1 MSKYVELYPDTFSGT
16 GLLSAISELE
26 SCPWHISVD
35 KTTVEIQYAVISAQ
49 KQMVSNF
56 VKVSP
61 NLRPAVVLAFFIDK
75 WKRLYDT
82 YKLEYQVLSPYSVK
96 EVGEHS
102 QNNTR
107 EETQNY
113 GGTSSESGSGN
124 ITSGSTENYERA
136 VKSSIYGFNSTASS
150 PSDDSTT
157 TDEKHDTLNQ
167 DTTNSRSVKIDT
179 TNSISKKDGET
190 RNYTVNKTGNLGFIT
205 AQDIIEKEFNVW
217 ATPFFE
223 KVFAD
228 VNSMIALKIY

>member
-16 GLLSAISELE
+16 GLLSAISEIE
-26 SCPWHISVD
+26 SCPWHSSVD
-35 KTTVEIQYAVISAQ
+35 KTRVEIQYAVTSAQ

-56 VKVSP
+56 EKVSSE
-61 NLRPAVVLAFFIDK
+61 LRPAVVLAFFIDK

-82 YKLEYQVLSPYSVK
+82 YKLEYQALSPYSVK

-102 QNNTR
+102 QMNTR

-113 GGTSSESGSGN
+113 GGTSNESASNTGTVGNSETTTRTDNSD
-124 ITSGSTENYERA
+124 
-136 VKSSIYGFNSTASS
+136 IYGFNSTNPS
-150 PSDDSTT
+150 PSDTSTMKNIGNNTETRDLALTCSVSNGGSDSLT
-157 TDEKHDTLNQ
+157 
-167 DTTNSRSVKIDT
+167 RSD
-179 TNSISKKDGET
+179 DET

-205 AQDIIEKEFNVW
+205 PQYIIEKEFNVL
-217 ATPFFE
+217 ATKIKK

>member
-16 GLLSAISELE
+16 GLLSEISELE

-35 KTTVEIQYAVISAQ
+35 KTTVEIQYAVSSAQ

-56 VKVSP
+56 EKVSP

-82 YKLEYQVLSPYSVK
+82 YKLEYQTLSPYSVK

-107 EETQNY
+107 NETNNY
-113 GGTSSESGSGN
+113 GGTISESNTGN
-124 ITSGSTENYERA
+124 VTSGSTENYERA
-136 VKSSIYGFNSTASS
+136 VKASIYGFNSTASS
-150 PSDDSTT
+150 PADDSTT
-157 TDEKHDTLNQ
+157 TDVKHDTLNQ
-167 DTTNSRSVKIDT
+167 DTTNSRSVENGGSDSLT
-179 TNSISKKDGET
+179 RNDDET

>member
-16 GLLSAISELE
+16 GLLSAISELA
-26 SCPWHISVD
+26 SCPWHSSVD
-35 KTTVEIQYAVISAQ
+35 KTTVEIQYAVTSAQ

-56 VKVSP
+56 EKVSP
-61 NLRPAVVLAFFIDK
+61 TLRPAVVLAFFIDK

-82 YKLEYQVLSPYSVK
+82 YKLEYQTLSPYSVK

-102 QNNTR
+102 QTNTR
-107 EETQNY
+107 AETNNY
-113 GGTSSESGSGN
+113 GGTISESGSGN
-124 ITSGSTENYERA
+124 VTSGSTENYERA
-136 VKSSIYGFNSTASS
+136 VKASIYGFNSTASS

-167 DTTNSRSVKIDT
+167 DTTNSRSVQNGGSDSLT
-179 TNSISKKDGET
+179 RNDDET

>member
-26 SCPWHISVD
+26 SCPWYSSVD
-35 KTTVEIQYAVISAQ
+35 KTSVEIQYAVTSAQ

-56 VKVSP
+56 EKVP
-61 NLRPAVVLAFFIDK
+61 PTLRPAVVLAFFIDK

-82 YKLEYQVLSPYSVK
+82 YKLQYQALSPYSVK

-102 QNNTR
+102 QTNTR

-113 GGTSSESGSGN
+113 GGTSNESSSDTGTVGNSETTTRTDNSG
-124 ITSGSTENYERA
+124 
-136 VKSSIYGFNSTASS
+136 IYGFNSTNPS
-150 PSDDSTT
+150 PSDTSSMENTGNNTETRDLAST
-157 TDEKHDTLNQ
+157 
-167 DTTNSRSVKIDT
+167 RSVQNGGSDSLT
-179 TNSISKKDGET
+179 RNDGEI

>member
-16 GLLSAISELE
+16 GLLSAISELQ
-26 SCPWHISVD
+26 SCPWHSSVD
-35 KTTVEIQYAVISAQ
+35 KTSVEIQYAVSSAQ

-56 VKVSP
+56 EKVSP

-82 YKLEYQVLSPYSVK
+82 YKLEYQALSPYSVK

-102 QNNTR
+102 QVNTR
-107 EETQNY
+107 NETQNY
-113 GGTSSESGSGN
+113 GGTSNESASNTGTVGNTETTTRTDNSG
-124 ITSGSTENYERA
+124 
-136 VKSSIYGFNSTASS
+136 IYGFNSANPS
-150 PSDDSTT
+150 PSDTSSMETTGNNTETRNLAST
-157 TDEKHDTLNQ
+157 
-167 DTTNSRSVKIDT
+167 RSV
-179 TNSISKKDGET
+179 TNGGSDSLTRNDDET